1 MSNNRIKPQDIF
13 LGILALLLISVSFYQ
28 TWLGLEQIF
37 GHASI
42 IISLA
47 LSLLLLFLCWLIRD
61 AKLQGK
67 SANQVMWIYIF
78 IASFCFM
85 ANFNALYTRF
95 MKTDIYSSE
104 LRSIKDDFNK
114 LENETTNCIIKS
126 LPGARGLKGQKV
138 EAEKKQLM
146 SQITSPGEPGI
157 GTRALQIIRGLEET
171 IGKKITILEPLNND
185 YTDLAIKM
193 GRQIDDLA
201 YPLTNEQANL
211 KSDINSANLK
221 WGAELEDVIEDKKKQ
236 IDISAQSKIDKSL
249 NEYNKLGNRAK
260 QVLGEDCL
268 KFEDKKSDTQFIGK
282 IGYAFEHAI
291 KNFGIFQIVILMG
304 CILLDF
310 IIPIILILVTE
321 KEVSSTSDGVWGGK
335 NKSNTLI

>member
-126 LPGARGLKGQKV
+126 LLISSIQKLFFT
-138 EAEKKQLM
+138 EF
-146 SQITSPGEPGI
+146 
-157 GTRALQIIRGLEET
+157 
-171 IGKKITILEPLNND
+171 
-185 YTDLAIKM
+185 
-193 GRQIDDLA
+193 
-201 YPLTNEQANL
+201 
-211 KSDINSANLK
+211 
-221 WGAELEDVIEDKKKQ
+221 
-236 IDISAQSKIDKSL
+236 SKFK
-249 NEYNKLGNRAK
+249 
-260 QVLGEDCL
+260 
-268 KFEDKKSDTQFIGK
+268 
-282 IGYAFEHAI
+282 
-291 KNFGIFQIVILMG
+291 
-304 CILLDF
+304 
-310 IIPIILILVTE
+310 
-321 KEVSSTSDGVWGGK
+321 
-335 NKSNTLI
+335 